1 MCARSV
7 STVLRTHKRTKQYP
21 IRTGERTMYL
31 SLSQAAK
38 ETGKSKSVIA
48 NALKKGRISGR
59 RTEQGGWEIDPAEL
73 FRVFSPQNASEGS
86 KERNSTGQEPLQNAL
101 LEQEVRHLREQ
112 LEQERR
118 QTEDLRG
125 ERDRLLKVIEEQAGT
140 VKLLTHQQEQ
150 AKAPPPTV
158 EGGKGRLW
166 EKLFGRIG

>member
-1 MCARSV
+1 
-7 STVLRTHKRTKQYP
+7 
-21 IRTGERTMYL
+21 MYL

-48 NALKKGRISGR
+48 NALKTGRISGR

-73 FRVFSPQNASEGS
+73 FRVFSPQNALEGS

-101 LEQEVRHLREQ
+101 LEQEVKHLREQ

-140 VKLLTHQQEQ
+140 VKLLTNQRELEPKSPE
-150 AKAPPPTV
+150 AEPAGKA
-158 EGGKGRLW
+158 EEGKGAFW
-166 EKLFGRIG
+166 EKLFGRGWGNG